1 MVWIIR
7 AAAEEFTLPG
17 IWSLSPLGA
26 LIGAVVLIY
35 WLLAS
40 GRLIPRG
47 THESIVGQERK
58 RGDEWKETAFEQR
71 AVNQEIRVQN
81 TMLLEAQRISDKFY
95 QAMTPPEAGDQRVG
109 T

>member
-1 MVWIIR
+1 M
-7 AAAEEFTLPG
+7 LPG

-47 THESIVGQERK
+47 THEIIVAQERK

-71 AVNQEIRVQN
+71 AVNQEIREQN
-81 TMLLEAQRISDKFY
+81 TVLIEGQRISDRFY
-95 QAMTPPEAGDQRVG
+95 QAMTPPKAGDQSVG